1 MTGEPLPTQLLDG
14 VGLLERAVDY
24 ALGSL
29 DAVPGTDL
37 HHPTPCADWDLRAL
51 LDHLNDSLLALHEAA
66 ALGRVFPDIG
76 DYAASAVDPVAV
88 LRDRAVR
95 LVGAWTPP
103 EPRREVAF
111 GELALTTAIVTTTGA
126 LEVAVHGWDVAR
138 ACGADRTIP
147 AGLAADILDIVPL
160 LVAAADRPERFAAA
174 VEPPFG
180 AVPGDR
186 LVAFLGRHPQWT
198 YR

>member
-1 MTGEPLPTQLLDG
+1 VTAPLLDG

-29 DAVPGTDL
+29 EEVCGADL
-37 HHPTPCADWDLRAL
+37 ARPTPCADWDLRAL
-51 LDHLNDSLLALHEAA
+51 LDHVNDGLLALHEAA
-66 ALGRVFPDIG
+66 ALGQVYPDIG
-76 DYAASAVDPVAV
+76 DYAAGPSVDPVAV
-88 LRDRAVR
+88 LRDRATR
-95 LVGAWTPP
+95 LVGAWTLPA
-103 EPRREVAF
+103 PRREVAF
-111 GELALTTAIVTTTGA
+111 GDLSLTTAIVTTTGA

-147 AGLAADILDIVPL
+147 AALADDMLDVVPL
-160 LVAAADRPERFAAA
+160 LVAAADRPFRFAAA

-186 LVAFLGRHPQWT
+186 LVAFLGRHPEWT

>member
-1 MTGEPLPTQLLDG
+1 VTAPLLDG
-14 VGLLERAVDY
+14 VGLLARAVDY

-29 DAVPGTDL
+29 DEVSAAALGL
-37 HHPTPCADWDLRAL
+37 PTPCEDWDLRTL

-66 ALGRVFPDIG
+66 ALGQVYPDVG
-76 DYAASAVDPVAV
+76 DYAAGPAVDPVAV
-88 LRDRAVR
+88 LRDRATR

-147 AGLAADILDIVPL
+147 AGLADDMLEIVPL
-160 LVAAADRPERFAAA
+160 LVAADDRPARFAAP

-186 LVAFLGRHPQWT
+186 LVAFLGRHPEWT

>member
-1 MTGEPLPTQLLDG
+1 MTAPLLDG
-14 VGLLERAVDY
+14 VALLERAVGY

-29 DAVPGTDL
+29 DAVSGADL
-37 HHPTPCADWDLRAL
+37 ARPTPCAEWDLRAL

-66 ALGRVFPDIG
+66 ALGQVYPDVG
-76 DYAASAVDPVAV
+76 DYAAAAVDPVAV
-88 LRDRAVR
+88 LRDRATR

-103 EPRREVAF
+103 APRREVAF
-111 GELALTTAIVTTTGA
+111 GALSLTTAIVTATGA

-138 ACGADRTIP
+138 ACGADTTIP
-147 AGLAADILDIVPL
+147 AGLADDILDVVPL
-160 LVAAADRPERFAAA
+160 LVSAADRPERFAVA

-180 AVPGDR
+180 AVPSDR
-186 LVAFLGRHPQWT
+186 LVAFLGRPPQWT

>member
-1 MTGEPLPTQLLDG
+1 VKPPLLDG

-29 DAVPGTDL
+29 DAVSADDL
-37 HHPTPCADWDLRAL
+37 GRPTPCAEWDLRAL

-66 ALGRVFPDIG
+66 ALGQVYPDIG
-76 DYAASAVDPVAV
+76 DYAAGPSVDPVAV
-88 LRDRAVR
+88 LRDRATR

-103 EPRREVAF
+103 APRREVAF
-111 GELALTTAIVTTTGA
+111 GDLSLTTAIVTTTGA

-138 ACGADRTIP
+138 ACDTDRTIP
-147 AGLAADILDIVPL
+147 AGLADDILDVVPV
-160 LVAAADRPERFAAA
+160 LVAADDRPDRFAAA

-180 AVPGDR
+180 AAAGDR

>member
-1 MTGEPLPTQLLDG
+1 MTAPLLDG

-29 DAVPGTDL
+29 DEVAGADL
-37 HHPTPCADWDLRAL
+37 GLPTPCADWDLRAL

-66 ALGRVFPDIG
+66 ALGQVYPDIG
-76 DYAASAVDPVAV
+76 DYAATALDPVAV
-88 LRDRAVR
+88 LRDRATR
-95 LVGAWTPP
+95 LVGAWAPP
-103 EPRREVAF
+103 APRREVAF
-111 GELALTTAIVTTTGA
+111 GDLSLTTAIVTTTGA

-138 ACGADRTIP
+138 TCGADATIP
-147 AGLAADILDIVPL
+147 AGLADDILGIAPL
-160 LVAAADRPERFAAA
+160 LVAATDRPALFAAP

-180 AVPGDR
+180 ATPGDR
-186 LVAFLGRHPQWT
+186 LVAFLGRHPEWT